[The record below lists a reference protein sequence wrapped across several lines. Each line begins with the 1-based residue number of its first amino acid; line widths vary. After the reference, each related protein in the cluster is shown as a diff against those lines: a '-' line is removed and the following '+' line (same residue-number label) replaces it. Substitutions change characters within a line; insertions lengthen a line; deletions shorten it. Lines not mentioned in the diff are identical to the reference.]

1 MSNLVE
7 PFVNAYTVL
16 PEAPLQTKGFVM
28 KARPIGEIV
37 AHSDTLNLILRMGM
51 QDPEKGYAMRLSED
65 LNRLSERQL
74 MELRDFLQRKLD
86 TLCNEAEEKVQ
97 GLLTQRAA
105 EAEQPEL
112 NLGDPGEDD
121 LEIPAFLRRNH
132 GC

>member
-1 MSNLVE
+1 
-7 PFVNAYTVL
+7 
-16 PEAPLQTKGFVM
+16 
-28 KARPIGEIV
+28 
-37 AHSDTLNLILRMGM
+37 MGM